1 MIKIYSLYDGWD
13 LTDITHVCKNVEL
26 SASVDQPARKCS
38 FSMIYS
44 LLDKNQPRVQIGPG
58 TLISV
63 MEDDY
68 GEIFRGEVVDRTLGS
83 SSQEES
89 FTCYDYMRFIMK
101 SSTSMNIKNMPPEN
115 VAIKACE
122 EVNIM
127 PGDIIATGIT
137 INRVCPDKTYY
148 NIIMECYSEASK
160 QNGKQYIPI
169 MKCDKFRI
177 IEKGQVVSDY
187 ILQSSD
193 NEKDKY
199 NNTII
204 DMNYKD
210 TLENMVN
217 RVKIFDS
224 NGNYVDEVEI
234 SEYVKSYGVFQTTYT
249 AEDDKDP
256 YTVAQNK
263 LQGFNDEISI
273 EALGNY
279 SCITGY
285 AVKAKIWYLGL
296 LNDATVYINADTHK
310 WECGTGKYTM
320 NLTVS
325 LTNKMD
331 LQEVDG

>member
-1 MIKIYSLYDGWD
+1 MIKIYSLYDGWN
-13 LTDITHVCKNVEL
+13 LTDITPVCKSIEL

-44 LLDKNQPRVQIGPG
+44 LTDNNQPRVQIGPG

-63 MEDDY
+63 IEDDY

-83 SSQEES
+83 SSQEET

-101 SSTSMNIKNMPPEN
+101 SSTSMNIKNISPES
-115 VAIKACE
+115 VAAKACE
-122 EVNIM
+122 EVNIT
-127 PGDIIATGIT
+127 PGDIISTGIS
-137 INRVCPDKTYY
+137 INRICPDKTFY

-169 MKCDKFRI
+169 MKSDKLNI
-177 IEKGQVVSDY
+177 IEKGQVISDY
-187 ILQSSD
+187 VIQSSKTD
-193 NEKDKY
+193 IY
-199 NNTII
+199 NNNLI

-210 TLENMVN
+210 SLENMVN

-224 NGNYVDEVEI
+224 QANYVDEVVN
-234 SEYVKSYGVFQTTYT
+234 SELVKNYGVFQTSYQV
-249 AEDDKDP
+249 EDDKE
-256 YTVAQNK
+256 YYNVAKNK
-263 LQGFNDEISI
+263 LYGFDEEIEL

-285 AVKAKIWYLGL
+285 AVKTKIWYLGL
-296 LNDATVYINADTHK
+296 LNNATVYINADTHN

-320 NLTVS
+320 KLTVS
-325 LTNKMD
+325 LSNKMD
-331 LQEVDG
+331 LQEVDS